1 MVSEWAYVARLSA
14 SRRAAWVEY
23 HRAQVERHRATLA
36 DLIAH
41 HEAEAERLVPGTGGG
56 VGS

>member
-1 MVSEWAYVARLSA
+1 VGL
-14 SRRAAWVEY
+14 RRSPLGLQAAAWVEY